1 MSLPDRPLDVSD
13 NFGVDG
19 NFIVIDVE
27 NLLID
32 WPTYLLEFTPKNP
45 GPVKLILRLKD
56 VSKLTWDQDSDTET
70 PAEKKSGKRS
80 LHSTTTDTSTSISET
95 SYKPKNVSTL
105 IRSIPVHFL
114 GIQKEPALVMKKC
127 KFQDENSIW
136 PPHRSC
142 AFRPVSDLPIS
153 AFGKLNILPAG
164 VSAVTE
170 DTV

>member
-1 MSLPDRPLDVSD
+1 MSLPDGPLNISN

-19 NFIVIDVE
+19 NFIVINVE

-45 GPVKLILRLKD
+45 GPVKLILCLKD
-56 VSKLTWDQDSDTET
+56 VSKLTWDQDSNTET
-70 PAEKKSGKRS
+70 PAEKQSGKC
-80 LHSTTTDTSTSISET
+80 TSISEM
-95 SYKPKNVSTL
+95 SYKPKNVSML

-114 GIQKEPALVMKKC
+114 GIQKEPASVMKKC

-136 PPHRSC
+136 PPHPAH

-153 AFGKLNILPAG
+153 VFGKLNILPAG